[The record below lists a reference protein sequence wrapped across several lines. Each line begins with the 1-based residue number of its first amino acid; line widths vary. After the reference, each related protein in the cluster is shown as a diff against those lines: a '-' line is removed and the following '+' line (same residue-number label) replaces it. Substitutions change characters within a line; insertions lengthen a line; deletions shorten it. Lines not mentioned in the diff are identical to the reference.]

1 MNIAQFLEFL
11 SEYRMIFIAILDVLV
26 IAAVVILAS
35 VLLNRMKANYESAH
49 AEENRLMLRNMDYST
64 VDEQR
69 RATILRQCIVPD
81 AVDPGPNGYLVID
94 DGGREV
100 FARSFTIDRMPKRTR
115 YANTFSELLNFAS
128 CTSSIFVEPIP
139 DSEMS
144 RKLDKH
150 IVVLESEHIAAEGDT
165 NRQRKLRGQYRET
178 ERLAEEVESGNEK
191 FFYVRFLFTLIADD
205 LERLNKLSD
214 EFRGLA
220 LNKQIAITSTYGV
233 QAEAFVSN
241 LPLNRS
247 QNIKSKYIKS
257 DALKA
262 HLFDRPALSTIFNY
276 TESSFSH
283 KNGAPLGRNLFT
295 RKPFVFDVYDPS
307 HDGFLMIIA
316 GKTGSGKSVTIKV
329 LCERYAP
336 LGYRFVAID
345 SQARKGTGEGEYA
358 ALAEILNGVNFQLSN
373 RSGNIL
379 NIYDVQES
387 LTYMKDS
394 DTSGYEVRTLELS
407 DKITLVNSD
416 IRTMMSAGES
426 VKDDRLNIYL
436 NRIISDA
443 NLAIYNDLG
452 IYDKQPD
459 SLYEMGR
466 TVVDGKLSSG
476 LVPKKLPTITDF
488 YKKILV
494 MYKHNQDP
502 ALAEAYRMIIY
513 GMKDYVR
520 ELYYSE
526 ETLRFFSAAEYNV
539 LPDHPVE
546 KGFKLYTNEF
556 NVQEK
561 VTAIHG
567 IRPYFDGQSTINISK
582 NCPFTNI
589 DISQL
594 TEFDKV
600 VAREIAMGFVNEQFI
615 KKNSESIHSA
625 DKLLAI
631 FDEAHENFAY
641 EYARIVLANAARTA
655 RKRNVGLIFCTQT
668 IMEFD
673 RFPET
678 QDILKQAA
686 VKMVCKQDA
695 QDKKYLMEAL
705 SLTDSQANLLTN
717 FIGYSEDDDEETKNK
732 HRGEMCVVDS
742 NKVSFVKVDMIKAT
756 EEYAAETSAAGIE
769 KIYTVNQGVAS

>member
-11 SEYRMIFIAILDVLV
+11 SEYRMIFILILDVLV
-26 IAAVVILAS
+26 IAAVVILVS
-35 VLLNRMKANYESAH
+35 VLLKRLKESYESAH
-49 AEENRLMLRNMDYST
+49 AEENRLMLRNIDYST

-81 AVDPGPNGYLVID
+81 AVDPAPNGYMIID

-128 CTSSIFVEPIP
+128 CTSSIFVEPIA

-144 RKLDKH
+144 RKFDRH
-150 IVVLESEHIAAEGDT
+150 IVVLESEHIAANGDT

-191 FFYVRFLFTLIADD
+191 FFNVRFLFTLVADD
-205 LERLNKLSD
+205 LTRLNKLSD

-220 LNKQIAITSTYGV
+220 LNKQIVIKSTYAV

-241 LPLNRS
+241 LPLNHS
-247 QNIKSKYIKS
+247 QNIKSKNIKS

-283 KNGAPLGRNLFT
+283 KNGAPLGRDIFT
-295 RKPFVFDVYDPS
+295 RKPYVFDLYDPS
-307 HDGFLMIIA
+307 HDGFLMVIA

-345 SQARKGTGEGEYA
+345 SQARKGTSEGEYA

-379 NIYDVQES
+379 NIYDLQES
-387 LTYMKDS
+387 LTYIKDS

-407 DKITLVNSD
+407 SKITLANSD
-416 IRTMMSAGES
+416 IRTMMSAGVS
-426 VKDDRLNIYL
+426 VKDDKLNIYL

-443 NLAIYNDLG
+443 NLSIYNDLG

-459 SLYEMGR
+459 SLYEMG
-466 TVVDGKLSSG
+466 TTIVDGKLSSG
-476 LVPKKLPTITDF
+476 LIPKKLPTITDF

-494 MYKHNQDP
+494 MYKRNQDP

-526 ETLRFFSAAEYNV
+526 ETLRFFSASEYNS
-539 LPDHPVE
+539 LPDYPDE
-546 KGFKLYTNEF
+546 PGFKLYRNEF
-556 NVQEK
+556 DVNEK
-561 VTAIHG
+561 VVAIYG
-567 IRPYFDGQSTINISK
+567 IRPYFDGQSTISISK
-582 NCPFTNI
+582 NCTFTNI

-594 TEFDKV
+594 PESDKV

-655 RKRNVGLIFCTQT
+655 RKRNVGIIFLTQT
-668 IMEFD
+668 IKEFD

-686 VKMVCKQDA
+686 VKMVCKQDP
-695 QDKKYLMEAL
+695 QDKNYLMETL
-705 SLTDSQANLLTN
+705 SLTESQVKLLTN
-717 FIGYSEDDDEETKNK
+717 FIGYSDEDDEETKNK

-742 NKVSFVKVDMIKAT
+742 NKVSFLKVDMIKAT
-756 EEYAAETSAAGIE
+756 EALAAETSAAEIE